1 MEPIL
6 PYDEQKKQL
15 LSEIDEKLTPWERR
29 EFVEELALK
38 TLDDEW
44 FNEWFG
50 TDGPD
55 VYDTTGS
62 NPVDDVY
69 DQGLER
75 DVLDQMD
82 ESYLVDYIVERGL
95 ATKLL
100 NRMTESEM
108 SDAIK
113 DCKRYTLKTILD
125 KIGQHIVDDLV

>member
-6 PYDEQKKQL
+6 PYDEQKKKL
-15 LSEIDEKLTPWERR
+15 IAEINEKLTPWERR
-29 EFVEELALK
+29 EFVEELALE

-44 FNEWFG
+44 FNEQFD

-62 NPVDDVY
+62 NPVDEVY

-113 DCKRYTLKTILD
+113 NCKRYTLKTILD
-125 KIGQHIVDDLV
+125 KIGQHIVDDLA